1 MTEKKQLKSFK
12 LRGFCIN
19 KKKKKGGALIK
30 CIMSIFVFIFN
41 VRSGDSLV
49 PALL

>member
-19 KKKKKGGALIK
+19 KKKKKKRGGVNK
-30 CIMSIFVFIFN
+30 MYN
-41 VRSGDSLV
+41 VNFYLHF
-49 PALL
+49 